1 MFFCFEIAFAGSFS
15 FYPLTGVT
23 LIGGHIGFDGENDQ
37 TAQRSLFRLYLSHPR
52 KCVLEPYMR
61 VCVCVCVCV
70 RVSRT
75 CVCMFVCMSVCMC
88 VCICVCMCL
97 CVCMCVCVCVCVC
110 VCICVC
116 IRVCFCFSQIFRLI
130 TATNHKRRV

>member
-1 MFFCFEIAFAGSFS
+1 MFFCFEIAFEGSFS

-61 VCVCVCVCV
+61 VCVCVCV

-97 CVCMCVCVCVCVC
+97 CVCMCVCVCVCVS